1 MEVPSLSDAV
11 SAITADLYYLSSE
24 TAELWVYLDHISGVL
39 YTFLASKL
47 CQHAQVEW
55 DVQGPSAN
63 GHILVKSFCKVG
75 VKCFSST
82 KSSFTSPAGP
92 LSESGLDAVFFQ

>member
-47 CQHAQVEW
+47 CQHAQVE
-55 DVQGPSAN
+55 
-63 GHILVKSFCKVG
+63 
-75 VKCFSST
+75 
-82 KSSFTSPAGP
+82 
-92 LSESGLDAVFFQ
+92 